1 MRPDPSS
8 DVGDEE
14 DDNCRVRDQQR
25 CTGRPAH
32 HQELLARHSGVMH
45 KKIKTVK
52 VKKLQRDQQNDPT
65 FKFY

>member
-45 KKIKTVK
+45 KK
-52 VKKLQRDQQNDPT
+52 
-65 FKFY
+65 